1 MSKTAREIHELVFI
15 VIEGEGYNFKQSNMR
30 MGKIVSSAEYRMDK
44 QSQNLLI
51 FGISIF
57 FQNEKILKIC

>member
-51 FGISIF
+51 F
-57 FQNEKILKIC
+57 